1 MSHVPCGLAGG
12 TPGPVGACWAIVKV
26 VPTRVSTSGS
36 KRAISIL
43 IFIVILS
50 GIGLGVPIRHGLA
63 SILVAEFFQ
72 IFCLDYVYHLILI
85 SLHLAQLSGAVN
97 FTDI

>member
-1 MSHVPCGLAGG
+1 
-12 TPGPVGACWAIVKV
+12 
-26 VPTRVSTSGS
+26 
-36 KRAISIL
+36 
-43 IFIVILS
+43 
-50 GIGLGVPIRHGLA
+50 
-63 SILVAEFFQ
+63 LVAEFFQ